1 MEDFVDEDTGE
12 LVSIERNEV
21 ILERDIVIE
30 KQHIDDIVDSGSAV
44 ILLHRENQMVNTF
57 NS

>member
-1 MEDFVDEDTGE
+1 MGRDFVDEDTGE

-30 KQHIDDIVDSGSAV
+30 KQHINDIVDSGSAV
-44 ILLHRENQMVNTF
+44 ILLEESNGERNY
-57 NS
+57 S